1 MAGSQLLGMWVGE
14 GADPLDCTSSDLAN
28 RKSPILEVRGNECV
42 CAGVCMLVCVCL
54 CVYVCMCM
62 CVDVC
67 FAVAKD
73 ITVFR
78 Q

>member
-1 MAGSQLLGMWVGE
+1 
-14 GADPLDCTSSDLAN
+14 
-28 RKSPILEVRGNECV
+28 
-42 CAGVCMLVCVCL
+42 MLVCVC
-54 CVYVCMCM
+54 VCAVCM